1 MALREFGDFP
11 RQDVPDKEKASK
23 AYGLKV
29 AKAMEGEWWSR
40 DLGTTNYIENREEF
54 HRRRLY
60 ARGEQDIRYYKDWFA
75 QNGDLSYVNLDWNP
89 VPIIPK
95 FVDIM
100 VNGMQDRLFKIKAQA
115 IDPIAT
121 EKRAKFVEQVQEDM
135 ATREVI
141 AAWGEEIGVDISNV
155 PAAQLPENTEELD
168 LYMNLNYKQGVEIA
182 IEQGVDNIFHL
193 NNYPETKAKLDR
205 DLVVCGIAVAKH
217 SFNNTDGIKVEYVDP
232 ADFIYSRGGED
243 PNFNDIYYAGEV
255 KRIRV
260 NELVKQFPEL
270 ANYSGTSS
278 KLKKI
283 LDRAANYDEYEVA
296 DYNYYDQSDSNTL
309 NVLYFEWKTF
319 NKSVHKVK
327 ETGAGT
333 DKAIEKDDSFNPPPS
348 DNYERVEQAVECI
361 YEGVYILGMKELLSW
376 KKATN
381 QVREQGNMNRV
392 CMNYTAV
399 CPKWY
404 KGRIESHVD
413 RMIPFAD
420 LIQQTYLKLQQTV
433 QKMTPAGVFL
443 DADGLAEIDLGNGEH
458 YSAREALNMYFQ
470 TGSVIGRSLTSEGD
484 PNPGK
489 IPIQELP
496 GSNPTQLEALIG
508 YMNFN
513 IDQIRAVT
521 GVNEARDGSDPDQ
534 YSLVGV
540 QKLAAANSNTATR
553 HILHASNYITK
564 KLAEGICVRFKDV
577 IEFHPAKESFI
588 GAIGRFSVGSLEEL
602 INVPLHEF
610 GIQIELEPDEE
621 EKQLVE
627 ANIQAALAKDQILLA
642 DAIAIRQIKNT
653 KLANE
658 YLKVRFRKKQEQD
671 QQNAQAN
678 AQSQAEAQ
686 AQAQQAIEQAKAQA
700 ESIKNESK
708 IAVEQAKVNSEIK
721 KIEVEAQQKKE
732 LMMLEFELNMRLKQM
747 ELNMAHNTEMAK
759 IAGQA
764 GEQGNQGPLSGPP
777 KSPKPKQAFES
788 RKNDT
793 IEGGQITTN
802 QFEPK

>member
-11 RQDVPDKEKASK
+11 RQDVPDSEKSSK

-100 VNGMQDRLFKIKAQA
+100 VNGMQDRLFKVKAQA

-121 EKRAKFVEQVQEDM
+121 EKRAKFVEQIQEDM
-135 ATREVI
+135 ATRDVI
-141 AAWGEEIGVDISNV
+141 AAWGQEVGVDISNV
-155 PAAQLPENTEELD
+155 PAAELPETTEELE
-168 LYMNLNYKQGVEIA
+168 LYMSLNYKQGVEIA
-182 IEQGVDNIFHL
+182 VEQGIDNVFHL
-193 NNYPETKAKLDR
+193 NDYHETKKKLDA
-205 DLVVCGIAVAKH
+205 DLVICGMAVAKH
-217 SFNNTDGIKVEYVDP
+217 NFNNTDGIKIDYVDP

-243 PNFNDIYYAGEV
+243 PNFKDIYYAGEV

-260 NELVKQFPEL
+260 NELVKNFPEL
-270 ANYSGTSS
+270 ASYQGTSK
-278 KLKKI
+278 KLKEI
-283 LDRAANYDEYEVA
+283 LDRAANYDEYEVS

-327 ETGAGT
+327 ETSAGT
-333 DKAIEKDDSFNPPPS
+333 NKAIEKDDSFNPPE
-348 DNYERVEQAVECI
+348 NANFEKVEQAVECI

-381 QVREQGNMNRV
+381 QVRQQGNMNRV

-433 QKMTPAGVFL
+433 QKMTPAGVYL

-458 YSAREALNMYFQ
+458 YSAKEALNMYFQ

-513 IDQIRAVT
+513 IDQIRQVT

-553 HILHASNYITK
+553 HILHASNYITRNV
-564 KLAEGICVRFKDV
+564 AEGVCVRFKDV
-577 IEFHPAKESFI
+577 LEFHPSKESFI
-588 GAIGRFSVGSLEEL
+588 GAIGRFSVGALEEL
-602 INVPLHEF
+602 RNIPLHEF
-610 GIQIELEPDEE
+610 GIQIELDPDEDE
-621 EKQLVE
+621 RQLVE

-642 DAIAIRQIKNT
+642 DAIAVRQIKNV

-658 YLKVRFRKKQEQD
+658 YLKYRFKKKQEDD
-671 QQNAQAN
+671 QSNAQAN

-686 AQAQQAIEQAKAQA
+686 AQAQQAIENAKAQA

-708 IAVEQAKVNSEIK
+708 IAVERAKVESEIK
-721 KIEVEAQQKKE
+721 KLEVEAQQKKE
-732 LMMLEFELNMRLKQM
+732 LMKYEFELNMKLKEM
-747 ELNMAHNTEMAK
+747 ELNMGHNTEMAK
-759 IAGQA
+759 IAAQGQP
-764 GEQGNQGPLSGPP
+764 EGPLSSPP
-777 KSPKPKQAFES
+777 SDPKPKKAFES
-788 RKNDT
+788 KKNDT
-793 IEGGQITTN
+793 LEGGRITTN
-802 QFEPK
+802 QFDPR

>member
-1 MALREFGDFP
+1 MALREFADFP
-11 RQDVPDKEKASK
+11 RQDVPDSEKASM

-60 ARGEQDIRYYKDWFA
+60 ARGEQDIRYYKDWFS

-115 IDPIAT
+115 LDPIAT
-121 EKRAKFVEQVQEDM
+121 EKRATFVEKIKEDM
-135 ATREVI
+135 ASREVI
-141 AAWGEEIGVDISNV
+141 NAWGQELGVDISNV
-155 PAAQLPENTEELD
+155 PAAELPETTEELE
-168 LYMNLNYKQGVEIA
+168 LYMALNYKQGVEIA
-182 IEQGVDNIFHL
+182 IEQGVDNVFHM
-193 NNYPETKAKLDR
+193 NNYPELKKKLDQ
-205 DLVVCGIAVAKH
+205 DLVVCGIACAKH

-243 PNFNDIYYAGEV
+243 ETFNDIYYAGEV

-260 NELVKQFPEL
+260 NELIKQFPEL
-270 ANYSGTSS
+270 ANYSGRSD

-283 LDRAANYDEYEVA
+283 LDRAANYDSYEVD
-296 DYNYYDQSDSNTL
+296 DYQYYDQSDSNTI

-327 ETGAGT
+327 QTSAGT
-333 DKAIEKDDSFNPPPS
+333 DKAIEKDDTFNPEENP
-348 DNYERVEQAVECI
+348 NFEKVEQAVECI

-381 QVREQGNMNRV
+381 QVRVDGNMNRV

-433 QKMTPAGVFL
+433 QKMTPAGVYL

-458 YSAREALNMYFQ
+458 YSAKEALNMYFQ

-513 IDQIRAVT
+513 IEQIRAVT

-564 KLAEGICVRFKDV
+564 MLAKGVCIRFKDV
-577 IEFHPAKESFI
+577 MEFHPAKESFI

-602 INVPLHEF
+602 NNVPLHEF
-610 GIQIELEPDEE
+610 GIQIELEPDEAE
-621 EKQLVE
+621 QQLVE

-642 DAIAIRQIKNT
+642 DAIAIRQIKNV

-658 YLKVRFRKKQEQD
+658 YLKYRFKKKQED
-671 QQNAQAN
+671 DQAN
-678 AQSQAEAQ
+678 AAANAESQAQAQ
-686 AQAQQAIEQAKAQA
+686 AQAQQAIEQAKAQSEA
-700 ESIKNESK
+700 IKNESK
-708 IAVEQAKVNSEIK
+708 IQVEQSKVESEIRK
-721 KIEVEAQQKKE
+721 LEVEAKHKKD
-732 LMMLEFELNMRLKQM
+732 LMLLEFELNVKLKQM
-747 ELNMAHNTEMAK
+747 ELEANHNTEMAK
-759 IAGQA
+759 LAGA
-764 GEQGNQGPLSGPP
+764 PGGEGQGLDSPP
-777 KSPKPKQAFES
+777 KDPKPKKAFES
-788 RKNDT
+788 KKNDT
-793 IEGGQITTN
+793 LEGGQITSN
-802 QFEPK
+802 QFGPK

>member
-1 MALREFGDFP
+1 
-11 RQDVPDKEKASK
+11 
-23 AYGLKV
+23 
-29 AKAMEGEWWSR
+29 
-40 DLGTTNYIENREEF
+40 
-54 HRRRLY
+54 
-60 ARGEQDIRYYKDWFA
+60 
-75 QNGDLSYVNLDWNP
+75 
-89 VPIIPK
+89 
-95 FVDIM
+95 M

-121 EKRAKFVEQVQEDM
+121 EKRAKFVEQIQEDM
-135 ATREVI
+135 ETREVI
-141 AAWGEEIGVDISNV
+141 ASWGQELGVDISNV

-182 IEQGVDNIFHL
+182 IEQGVDNVFHL
-193 NNYPETKAKLDR
+193 NDYHEIKRKIDM
-205 DLVVCGIAVAKH
+205 DLVVCGIGVAKH

-232 ADFIYSRGGED
+232 ADFIYSRGSED
-243 PNFNDIYYAGEV
+243 PNFKDIYYAGEV

-270 ANYSGTSS
+270 ANYNGTSE
-278 KLKKI
+278 KLKRI
-283 LDRAANYDEYEVA
+283 LDRSANYDEYEVS

-327 ETGAGT
+327 ETSVGT
-333 DKAIEKDDSFNPPPS
+333 SKAIEKDDSFNPPDSPNF
-348 DNYERVEQAVECI
+348 DRVEQAVECI

-381 QVREQGNMNRV
+381 QVRMQGNMNRV

-458 YSAREALNMYFQ
+458 YSAKEALNMYFQ

-564 KLAEGICVRFKDV
+564 KLAEGVCVRFKDV
-577 IEFHPAKESFI
+577 LEFHPAKESFI

-602 INVPLHEF
+602 KNVPLHEF

-621 EKQLVE
+621 ERQLVE

-642 DAIAIRQIKNT
+642 DAIAIRQIKNV

-658 YLKVRFRKKQEQD
+658 YLKLRFRKKQEQD
-671 QQNAQAN
+671 QANAEAN
-678 AQSQAEAQ
+678 AQSQAQAQ

-708 IAVEQAKVNSEIK
+708 IAVENAKIETEIK
-721 KIEVEAQQKKE
+721 KLEVEAQQKKE

-747 ELNMAHNTEMAK
+747 ELNMNHNTEMAK
-759 IAGQA
+759 MAGQ
-764 GEQGNQGPLSGPP
+764 GEGNTIASPP
-777 KSPKPKQAFES
+777 KDPKPQKAFES
-788 RKNDT
+788 KKNDT
-793 IEGGQITTN
+793 LEGGQITTN
-802 QFEPK
+802 QFDPR

>member
-11 RQDVPDKEKASK
+11 RQDVPDSEKASK

-40 DLGTTNYIENREEF
+40 DPGTTNYIENREEF

-100 VNGMQDRLFKIKAQA
+100 VNGMQDRLFKVKAQA

-121 EKRAKFVEQVQEDM
+121 EKRAKFVEQIQEDM

-155 PAAQLPENTEELD
+155 PAAQLPDNTEELD

-182 IEQGVDNIFHL
+182 IEQGIDNIFHL
-193 NNYPETKAKLDR
+193 NMYPEVKRRLDS
-205 DLVVCGIAVAKH
+205 DLVVCGMAVAKH
-217 SFNNTDGIKVEYVDP
+217 SFNNTDGIKIDYVDP

-243 PNFNDIYYAGEV
+243 PNFNDIYYAGEI
-255 KRIRV
+255 KKIRI

-270 ANYSGTSS
+270 ANYDGKSE

-283 LDRAANYDEYEVA
+283 LDKAGNYDYYDDTS
-296 DYNYYDQSDSNTL
+296 DYNRYDQTDKNTL
-309 NVLYFEWKTF
+309 DVLYFEWKTF
-319 NKSVHKVK
+319 NKSVYKVK

-333 DKAIEKDDSFNPPPS
+333 SKAIEKDDSFNPPPS
-348 DNYERVEQAVECI
+348 ENFERVEQAVECI

-381 QVREQGNMNRV
+381 QVRVQGNMNRV
-392 CMNYTAV
+392 CMNYAVV

-458 YSAREALNMYFQ
+458 YSAKEALNMYFQ

-553 HILHASNYITK
+553 HILHASNYLTT
-564 KLAEGICVRFKDV
+564 KLAEGVCGRFKDV
-577 IEFHPAKESFI
+577 IEFHPSKEAFI
-588 GAIGRFSVGSLEEL
+588 GAIGRFSVGALEEL
-602 INVPLHEF
+602 SNLPLHEF

-658 YLKVRFRKKQEQD
+658 YLKFRFKKKQEAD
-671 QQNAQAN
+671 QQNAAAN

-686 AQAQQAIEQAKAQA
+686 AQAQQAIEQAKAQSEA
-700 ESIKNESK
+700 IKNQSK
-708 IAVEQAKVNSEIK
+708 IQVEQAKVESEIK
-721 KIEVEAQQKKE
+721 KLEVEAQQKKE

-747 ELNMAHNTEMAK
+747 ELQQNHNTEMAK

-764 GEQGNQGPLSGPP
+764 AAGSENSIASPP
-777 KSPKPKQAFES
+777 SNPKPKKPFES
-788 RKNDT
+788 AKNDT
-793 IEGGQITTN
+793 LEGGQITTN

>member
-11 RQDVPDKEKASK
+11 RQDVPDSEKASK

-121 EKRAKFVEQVQEDM
+121 EKRAKFVEQIEEDM

-141 AAWGEEIGVDISNV
+141 SAWGEEIGVDIANV
-155 PAAQLPENTEELD
+155 PAAQLPDTTEELE
-168 LYMNLNYKQGVEIA
+168 LYMALNYKQGVEIA
-182 IEQGVDNIFHL
+182 MEQGIDNVFYL
-193 NNYPETKAKLDR
+193 NDYPEVKRKLDM
-205 DLVVCGIAVAKH
+205 DLVVCGMAVAKH
-217 SFNNTDGIKVEYVDP
+217 SFNNTDGIKVDYVDP

-270 ANYSGTSS
+270 ANYQGTSK

-283 LDRAANYDEYEVA
+283 LDRAANYDEYEVS

-309 NVLYFEWKTF
+309 NILYFEWKTF
-319 NKSVHKVK
+319 NKSVHKIK
-327 ETGAGT
+327 ETSAGT
-333 DKAIEKDDSFNPPPS
+333 YKAIEKDDLFNPPANP
-348 DNYERVEQAVECI
+348 NFERVEQAVECI

-381 QVREQGNMNRV
+381 QVRSEGNMNRV

-433 QKMTPAGVFL
+433 QKMTPAGVYL
-443 DADGLAEIDLGNGEH
+443 DADGLAEIDIGNGEH
-458 YSAREALNMYFQ
+458 YSAKEALNMYFQ

-508 YMNFN
+508 YMYFN

-521 GVNEARDGSDPDQ
+521 GINEARDGSDPDQ

-553 HILHASNYITK
+553 HILHASNFITK

-577 IEFHPAKESFI
+577 IEFRPAKESFI

-602 INVPLHEF
+602 NNVPVHEF

-621 EKQLVE
+621 ERQLVE

-642 DAIAIRQIKNT
+642 DAIKVRQIKNV

-658 YLKVRFRKKQEQD
+658 YLIYRFRKKQEID

-678 AQSQAEAQ
+678 AQSQAQAQ
-686 AQAQQAIEQAKAQA
+686 AEAQQAIETAKAQA

-708 IAVEQAKVNSEIK
+708 IQVEQAKVQSEIQK
-721 KIEVEAQQKKE
+721 LEVEAAQKKD
-732 LMMLEFELNMRLKQM
+732 LMLLEFELNMRLKQM
-747 ELNMAHNTEMAK
+747 ELNMSHNTEMAK
-759 IAGQA
+759 MAGQ
-764 GEQGNQGPLSGPP
+764 GEGNTIASPP
-777 KSPKPKQAFES
+777 SNPKPKKPFES
-788 RKNDT
+788 KKNDVL
-793 IEGGQITTN
+793 EGGQITTN

>member
-11 RQDVPDKEKASK
+11 RQDVPDKEKASME
-23 AYGLKV
+23 YGLKV

-100 VNGMQDRLFKIKAQA
+100 VNGMQDRLFKVKAQA

-121 EKRAKFVEQVQEDM
+121 EKRAKYVEQIQEDM

-141 AAWGEEIGVDISNV
+141 AAWGQEVGVDIGNV
-155 PAAQLPENTEELD
+155 PAAQLPADTEELE

-182 IEQGVDNIFHL
+182 IEQGIDNVFHL
-193 NNYPETKAKLDR
+193 NQYPEIKKKLDM
-205 DLVVCGIAVAKH
+205 DLVTCGIACAKH
-217 SFNNTDGIKVEYVDP
+217 SFNNTDGINVEYVDP

-255 KRIRV
+255 KRIRI

-270 ANYSGTSS
+270 ARYEGKSK
-278 KLKKI
+278 KLKEI

-296 DYNYYDQSDSNTL
+296 DYNYYDQSDSNTI

-319 NKSVHKVK
+319 NKSVYKVK

-333 DKAIEKDDSFNPPPS
+333 SKAIEKDDSFNPPEN
-348 DNYERVEQAVECI
+348 DNFEKVEQAVECI
-361 YEGVYILGMKELLSW
+361 YEGVYILGMRELLSW

-381 QVREQGNMNRV
+381 QVRVEGNMNRV
-392 CMNYTAV
+392 CMNYVAV

-420 LIQQTYLKLQQTV
+420 LIQQTYLKLQQNV
-433 QKMTPAGVFL
+433 QKMTPQGVFL

-458 YSAREALNMYFQ
+458 YSAKEALNMYFQ

-496 GSNPTQLEALIG
+496 GSNPNQLEALIG

-513 IDQIRAVT
+513 IDQIRSVT
-521 GVNEARDGSDPDQ
+521 GINEARDGSDPDQ

-564 KLAEGICVRFKDV
+564 KLAEGVCTRFKDV
-577 IEFHPAKESFI
+577 IEFHPAKEAFI

-602 INVPLHEF
+602 QNVPLHEF
-610 GIQIELEPDEE
+610 GIQIELEPDEDE
-621 EKQLVE
+621 RQLVE
-627 ANIQAALAKDQILLA
+627 ANIQQALAQQLITLG
-642 DAIAIRQIKNT
+642 DAIAVRQIKNI

-658 YLKVRFRKKQEQD
+658 YLKVRFKAKQIQD
-671 QQNAQAN
+671 QENAAAN

-686 AQAQQAIEQAKAQA
+686 AQAQQAIESAKAQSEA
-700 ESIKNESK
+700 IKNESK
-708 IAVEQAKVNSEIK
+708 IQVEQAKVQSEIQK
-721 KIEVEAQQKKE
+721 LEVEAQQKKD

-747 ELNMAHNTEMAK
+747 ELQQQAQTEAMK
-759 IAGQA
+759 IQMGAA
-764 GEQGNQGPLSGPP
+764 ASGPQNSIASP
-777 KSPKPKQAFES
+777 PSNPKPKKPFES
-788 RKNDT
+788 AKNDT
-793 IEGGQITTN
+793 LEGGQISTN

>member
-11 RQDVPDKEKASK
+11 RQDVPDSEKASK

-100 VNGMQDRLFKIKAQA
+100 VNGMQDRLFKVKAQA

-121 EKRAKFVEQVQEDM
+121 EKRAKYVEQIQEDM
-135 ATREVI
+135 ASREVI
-141 AAWGEEIGVDISNV
+141 AAWGNELGVDISNV
-155 PAAQLPENTEELD
+155 PAAELPEDSDELE

-182 IEQGVDNIFHL
+182 IEQGIDNVMYQ
-193 NNYPETKAKLDR
+193 NDYPEVKRKIDS
-205 DLVVCGIAVAKH
+205 DLVICGIGVAKH
-217 SFNNTDGIKVEYVDP
+217 TFNNTDGIQTQYVDP

-270 ANYSGTSS
+270 ANYSGTSA
-278 KLKKI
+278 KLKRI
-283 LDRAANYDEYEVA
+283 LDRAANYDEYEVS

-309 NVLYFEWKTF
+309 NILYFEWKTF
-319 NKSVHKVK
+319 NKSVYKIK
-327 ETGAGT
+327 ETSAGT
-333 DKAIEKDDSFNPPPS
+333 DKAIEKDDSFDPPES
-348 DNYERVEQAVECI
+348 DNFEKVEQAVECL

-381 QVREQGNMNRV
+381 QVRPKSNLSKV
-392 CMNYTAV
+392 CMTYTAV

-433 QKMTPAGVFL
+433 QKMTPQGVFL

-458 YSAREALNMYFQ
+458 YSAKEALNMYFQ
-470 TGSVIGRSLTSEGD
+470 TGSIIGRSLTSEGD

-489 IPIQELP
+489 VPIQELP

-564 KLAEGICVRFKDV
+564 KLAEGICQRFQDV
-577 IEFHPAKESFI
+577 IEFHPTKEEFI

-602 INVPLHEF
+602 NNVHLHDF
-610 GIQIELEPDEE
+610 GIQIELEPDEDE
-621 EKQLVE
+621 QQLVE
-627 ANIQAALAKDQILLA
+627 ANIQQALAQQLITLG
-642 DAIAIRQIKNT
+642 DAIAVRQIKNV

-658 YLKVRFRKKQEQD
+658 FLKVRFRAKKKQD
-671 QQNAQAN
+671 QEDAAAN

-686 AQAQQAIEQAKAQA
+686 AQAQQAIENAKAQSEA
-700 ESIKNESK
+700 IKNQSK
-708 IAVEQAKVNSEIK
+708 IQVEQSKVQSEIEK
-721 KIEVEAQQKKE
+721 LHVEAQQKKE
-732 LMMLEFELNMRLKQM
+732 LMLLEFELNVKLKQM
-747 ELNMAHNTEMAK
+747 ELEANAQTEMLK
-759 IAGQA
+759 MQGQA
-764 GEQGNQGPLSGPP
+764 QADTIASPP
-777 KSPKPKQAFES
+777 SNPKPKKAFES
-788 RKNDT
+788 AKNDT
-793 IEGGQITTN
+793 LEGGQITSN

>member
-11 RQDVPDKEKASK
+11 RQDVPDSEKKSK

-100 VNGMQDRLFKIKAQA
+100 VNGMQDRLFKVKAQA
-115 IDPIAT
+115 VDPIAT
-121 EKRAKFVEQVQEDM
+121 EKRAKFVEQIQEDM
-135 ATREVI
+135 ATREII
-141 AAWGEEIGVDISNV
+141 AAWGEELGVDIGNV
-155 PAAQLPENTEELD
+155 PAAQLPDSTEELD

-182 IEQGVDNIFHL
+182 IEQGVENILYL
-193 NNYPETKAKLDR
+193 NSYPEVKRKLDT
-205 DLVVCGIAVAKH
+205 DLVVCGMAVAKH

-243 PNFNDIYYAGEV
+243 PHFDDIYYAGEV

-270 ANYSGTSS
+270 ASYSGTSE
-278 KLKKI
+278 KLKRI
-283 LDRAANYDEYEVA
+283 LDRAANYDEYEVS

-327 ETGAGT
+327 ETSAGT
-333 DKAIEKDDSFNPPPS
+333 YKAIEKDDSFNPPAS
-348 DNYERVEQAVECI
+348 DNFEKVEQAVECI

-381 QVREQGNMNRV
+381 QVREKGNMNRV

-458 YSAREALNMYFQ
+458 YSAKEALNMYFQ

-521 GVNEARDGSDPDQ
+521 GINEARDGSDPDQ

-564 KLAEGICVRFKDV
+564 KLAEGICIRFKDV
-577 IEFHPAKESFI
+577 MEFHPAKEAFI

-602 INVPLHEF
+602 SNVPLHEF
-610 GIQIELEPDEE
+610 GIEIEVEPDED
-621 EKQLVE
+621 EKQLIE

-642 DAIAIRQIKNT
+642 DAIAIRQIKNV

-658 YLKVRFRKKQEQD
+658 YLIFRFKKKQEAD
-671 QQNAQAN
+671 QANAAAN

-708 IAVEQAKVNSEIK
+708 IAVENAKIQTEIQ

-747 ELNMAHNTEMAK
+747 ELNMSHNTEMAK
-759 IAGQA
+759 ISAQGQ
-764 GEQGNQGPLSGPP
+764 GDQGPLSSPP
-777 KSPKPKQAFES
+777 SNPKPKKAFES
-788 RKNDT
+788 KKNDT

>member
-1 MALREFGDFP
+1 MALKEYGDFP

-23 AYGLKV
+23 PYGLRV
-29 AKAMEGEWWSR
+29 AKAMEAEWWSR
-40 DLGTTNYIENREEF
+40 DVGTTNYIENREEY

-60 ARGEQDIRYYKDWFA
+60 ARGEQDIRYYKDWFS

-100 VNGMQDRLFKIKAQA
+100 VNGMQDRLFKVQAQA

-121 EKRAKFVEQVQEDM
+121 EKRAKFVDMIKEDM
-135 ATREVI
+135 ETREVI
-141 AAWGEEIGVDISNV
+141 KAWGDEVGVDIGNV
-155 PAAQLPENTEELD
+155 PAAQLPETTEELD
-168 LYMNLNYKQGVEIA
+168 LYMNLEYKNGVEIA
-182 IEQGVDNIFHL
+182 IEQGIDNVMHL
-193 NNYPETKAKLDR
+193 NDFPEIKKRMDR
-205 DLVVCGIAVAKH
+205 DLIVCGIAAAKH
-217 SFNNTDGIKVEYVDP
+217 SFNNSDGIKIDYVDP
-232 ADFIYSRGGED
+232 ADLVYSRGSED
-243 PNFNDIYYAGEV
+243 PNFGDIYYAGEV
-255 KRIRV
+255 RKIRV
-260 NELVKQFPEL
+260 NELIKQFPEL
-270 ANYSGTSS
+270 SNTNNE
-278 KLKKI
+278 KLKEIIDKG
-283 LDRAANYDEYEVA
+283 ANYDEYEV
-296 DYNYYDQSDSNTL
+296 DHYNAFDESDNNTL

-319 NKSVHKVK
+319 NKSVFKVK
-327 ETGAGT
+327 EMSSGT
-333 DKAIEKDDSFNPPPS
+333 DKAIEKDDSFDPPENP
-348 DNYERVEQAVECI
+348 NFEKVAQAVECV
-361 YEGVYILGMKELLSW
+361 YEGVYVLGMKELLSW

-381 QVREQGNMNRV
+381 QVRVSGNMNKV
-392 CMNYTAV
+392 CMNYVIT

-433 QKMTPAGVFL
+433 QKMTPAGVYL
-443 DADGLAEIDLGNGEH
+443 DADGIAEIDLGNGEH
-458 YSAREALNMYFQ
+458 YSAKEALNMYFQ

-513 IDQIRAVT
+513 IEQIRAVT

-553 HILHASNYITK
+553 HINHASQYLVK
-564 KLAEGICVRFKDV
+564 KLAEGVCTRFKDV

-602 INVPLHEF
+602 NKVPLHEF
-610 GIQIELEPDEE
+610 GIQIELEPDED

-627 ANIQAALAKDQILLA
+627 ANIQAALSRDQILLA
-642 DAIAIRQIKNT
+642 DAIAVRQIKNV
-653 KLANE
+653 KLANQ
-658 YLKVRFRKKQEQD
+658 YLKFRFKKKQEAD
-671 QQNAQAN
+671 QAAAQAN
-678 AQSQAEAQ
+678 AQSQAAAQ
-686 AQAQQAIEQAKAQA
+686 AEAQQAIENAKAQA

-708 IAVEQAKVNSEIK
+708 IAVERAKIESEIK

-732 LMMLEFELNMRLKQM
+732 LMKYEFELNMQLKQL
-747 ELNMAHNTEMAK
+747 EIQGNLQQEQLK
-759 IAGQA
+759 GDIAGQA
-764 GEQGNQGPLSGPP
+764 ADSANSFGSPP
-777 KSPKPKQAFES
+777 TDPKPSKAFES
-788 RKNDT
+788 KKNDT
-793 IEGGQITTN
+793 LEGGQITTN
-802 QFEPK
+802 QFDPR

>member
-1 MALREFGDFP
+1 MAKAFVDFP

-40 DLGTTNYIENREEF
+40 DSGTTNYIENREEY

-100 VNGMQDRLFKIKAQA
+100 VNGMQDRLFTVKARA

-121 EKRAKFVEQVQEDM
+121 EKRAKFVEQIQEDM
-135 ATREVI
+135 ESREVI
-141 AAWGEEIGVDISNV
+141 AAWGEELGVDISNV
-155 PAAQLPENTEELD
+155 PAAELPANTEELD
-168 LYMNLNYKQGVEIA
+168 LYMNLNYKNGVEIA
-182 IEQGVDNIFHL
+182 IEQGIDNVFHL
-193 NNYPETKAKLDR
+193 NDYPELKRKLDS
-205 DLVVCGIAVAKH
+205 DLVVCGIAAARH
-217 SFNNTDGIKVEYVDP
+217 TFNNSDGIKLNYVDP
-232 ADFIYSRGGED
+232 ADLIYSRGSED
-243 PNFNDIYYAGEV
+243 PNFSDIYYAGEV
-255 KRIRV
+255 KRIRI
-260 NELVKQFPEL
+260 NELIKQFPEL
-270 ANYSGTSS
+270 ASTQNE

-283 LDRAANYDEYEVA
+283 MDKAGNYNDFESDTYNQYDE
-296 DYNYYDQSDSNTL
+296 SDSNTL
-309 NVLYFEWKTF
+309 QVLYFEWKTF

-327 ETGAGT
+327 ETSLGT
-333 DKAIEKDDSFNPPPS
+333 SKAIEKDDSFNPEPNP
-348 DNYERVEQAVECI
+348 NFEKVEQAVECV

-376 KKATN
+376 KKSTN
-381 QVREQGNMNRV
+381 MVRAEGNMNKV
-392 CMNYTAV
+392 CMNYVIT

-404 KGRIESHVD
+404 KSRIESHVD

-420 LIQQTYLKLQQTV
+420 LIQQTYLKLQQSV
-433 QKMTPAGVFL
+433 QKMTPSGVFL
-443 DADGLAEIDLGNGEH
+443 DADGLAEIDLGNGTH
-458 YSAREALNMYFQ
+458 YTAKEALNMYFQ

-513 IDQIRAVT
+513 IDQIRQVT

-553 HILHASNYITK
+553 HINHASQYLTRR
-564 KLAEGICVRFKDV
+564 LAEGICTRFKDV
-577 IEFHPAKESFI
+577 LEFHPAKESFI

-602 INVPLHEF
+602 KNVPAHEF
-610 GIQIELEPDEE
+610 GIQIELDPDED
-621 EKQLVE
+621 EKQIVE

-642 DAIAIRQIKNT
+642 DAIAVRQIKNV

-658 YLKVRFRKKQEQD
+658 YLKFRFKKKQEQD

-678 AQSQAEAQ
+678 AQAQAEAQ
-686 AQAQQAIEQAKAQA
+686 AQAQQAIENAKAQS
-700 ESIKNESK
+700 ETIKNESK
-708 IAVEQAKVNSEIK
+708 IAVERAKIESEIK

-732 LMMLEFELNMRLKQM
+732 LMQFEFELNMKLKM
-747 ELNMAHNTEMAK
+747 LE
-759 IAGQA
+759 I
-764 GEQGNQGPLSGPP
+764 QGNMDTEKMKMDGANENSIASPP
-777 KSPKPKQAFES
+777 TDPKPQKAFES
-788 RKNDT
+788 KKNDT
-793 IEGGQITTN
+793 LEGGQITTN
-802 QFEPK
+802 QFDPR

>member
-11 RQDVPDKEKASK
+11 RQDVPDSEKGSME
-23 AYGLKV
+23 YGLKV

-100 VNGMQDRLFKIKAQA
+100 VNGMQDRLFSIKAQA

-121 EKRAKFVEQVQEDM
+121 EKRAKFVEQIQEDM

-141 AAWGEEIGVDISNV
+141 SAWGQEVGVDIANV
-155 PAAQLPENTEELD
+155 PAAQLPDTTEELD
-168 LYMNLNYKQGVEIA
+168 LYMNLQYKQGVEIA
-182 IEQGVDNIFHL
+182 IEQGVDNVFHMNDYESL
-193 NNYPETKAKLDR
+193 NRKFLA
-205 DLVVCGIAVAKH
+205 DLVTCGLAVGKH
-217 SFNNTDGIKVEYVDP
+217 QFNNTDGIKVEYVDP

-243 PNFNDIYYAGEV
+243 PNFKDIYYAGEV
-255 KRIRV
+255 KRIRI

-270 ANYSGTSS
+270 AKYNGKSE

-283 LDRAANYDEYEVA
+283 LDRAANYDEYEVS
-296 DYNYYDQSDSNTL
+296 DYNYYDQSDSNTI

-319 NKSVHKVK
+319 NKSVYKVK

-333 DKAIEKDDSFNPPPS
+333 AKAIQKDDSFNPPAS
-348 DNYERVEQAVECI
+348 DNFEKVEQAVECL

-381 QVREQGNMNRV
+381 QVREAGNMNKVR
-392 CMNYTAV
+392 MNYVAQ

-458 YSAREALNMYFQ
+458 YSAKEALNMYFQ

-521 GVNEARDGSDPDQ
+521 GVNEARDGSSPDQ

-553 HILHASNYITK
+553 HIRDAANWLTRMI
-564 KLAEGICVRFKDV
+564 AEGVVQRFKDV
-577 IEFHPAKESFI
+577 IEFHPSKEAFI

-602 INVPLHEF
+602 QNVPLHEF

-642 DAIAIRQIKNT
+642 DAIAVRQIKNT

-658 YLKVRFRKKQEQD
+658 YLKLRFKKKQEQD

-678 AQSQAEAQ
+678 ADSQAQAQ
-686 AQAQQAIEQAKAQA
+686 AQAQQAIEQAKAQSEA
-700 ESIKNESK
+700 IKNESK
-708 IAVEQAKVNSEIK
+708 IAVENAKTEGDIK
-721 KIEVEAQQKKE
+721 KLEFEAQQKKD
-732 LMMLEFELNMRLKQM
+732 LMMLEFELNMKLKQM
-747 ELNMAHNTEMAK
+747 ELEATANIEQLKMNGQNEAAAQAK
-759 IAGQA
+759 QVAA
-764 GEQGNQGPLSGPP
+764 PP
-777 KSPKPKQAFES
+777 SNPKPKKPFES
-788 RKNDT
+788 AKNDT
-793 IEGGQITTN
+793 LEGGQITTN

>member
-1 MALREFGDFP
+1 MALKEFGDFP

-29 AKAMEGEWWSR
+29 AKAMEAEWWTR
-40 DLGTTNYIENREEF
+40 DQGTTNYIENREEF

-100 VNGMQDRLFKIKAQA
+100 VNGMQDRLFKVKAQA

-121 EKRAKFVEQVQEDM
+121 EKRSKFVESIQEDM

-141 AAWGEEIGVDISNV
+141 AAWGEELGVDIGNV
-155 PAAQLPENTEELD
+155 PAAELPDTTEELE
-168 LYMNLNYKQGVEIA
+168 LYMALNYKQGVEVA

-193 NNYPETKAKLDR
+193 NEFPEVKRKFDM
-205 DLVVCGIAVAKH
+205 DLVVCGMACAKH
-217 SFNNTDGIKVEYVDP
+217 SFNNTDGIKIDYVDP
-232 ADFIYSRGGED
+232 ADFIYSRGNED

-255 KRIRV
+255 KRIRI
-260 NELVKQFPEL
+260 NELIKQHPEL
-270 ANYSGTSS
+270 ANTNNE

-283 LDRAANYDEYEVA
+283 MDKAANYDEFEYD
-296 DYNYYDQSDSNTL
+296 DYNYYDQSDKNTL

-319 NKSVHKVK
+319 NKSVYKVK

-333 DKAIEKDDSFNPPPS
+333 SKAIEKDDSFNPPES
-348 DNYERVEQAVECI
+348 DNFEKVEQAVECL
-361 YEGVYILGMKELLSW
+361 YEGIYILGMKEILSW

-381 QVREQGNMNRV
+381 QVRVDGNMNKV
-392 CMNYTAV
+392 KMNYQAV

-458 YSAREALNMYFQ
+458 YSAKEALNMYFQ

-553 HILHASNYITK
+553 HILHASNYITR
-564 KLAEGICVRFKDV
+564 KLAEGVVCRFKDV

-602 INVPLHEF
+602 RNVPLHEF

-642 DAIAIRQIKNT
+642 DAIGIRQIKNT

-658 YLKVRFRKKQEQD
+658 YLKYRFKKKQEQD
-671 QQNAQAN
+671 QQNAAAN
-678 AQSQAEAQ
+678 AEAQAQAQ
-686 AQAQQAIEQAKAQA
+686 AQAQQAIEQAKAQSEA
-700 ESIKNESK
+700 IKNESK
-708 IAVEQAKVNSEIK
+708 IAVERAKIESEIK
-721 KIEVEAQQKKE
+721 KLEVEAQQKKQ
-732 LMMLEFELNMRLKQM
+732 LMQFEFELNMRLKQM
-747 ELNMAHNTEMAK
+747 ELQMGHNTEMAK
-759 IAGQA
+759 ISAQSDG
-764 GEQGNQGPLSGPP
+764 GGGPLSTPP
-777 KSPKPKQAFES
+777 SNPKPKKAFES
-788 RKNDT
+788 KKNDT
-793 IEGGQITTN
+793 LEGGQITTN
-802 QFEPK
+802 QFDPR

>member
-11 RQDVPDKEKASK
+11 RQDVPDSEKASK

-100 VNGMQDRLFKIKAQA
+100 VNGMQDRLFKVKAQA

-121 EKRAKFVEQVQEDM
+121 EKRAKFVEQIQEDM

-141 AAWGEEIGVDISNV
+141 SAWGEELGVDISNV
-155 PAAQLPENTEELD
+155 PAAELPETTEELE
-168 LYMNLNYKQGVEIA
+168 LYMALNYKQGVEIA
-182 IEQGVDNIFHL
+182 MEQGVDNVMYL
-193 NNYPETKAKLDR
+193 NDYPEIKKKIDM
-205 DLVVCGIAVAKH
+205 DLVVCGIGVAKH
-217 SFNNTDGIKVEYVDP
+217 SFNNSDGIKIDYVDP

-260 NELVKQFPEL
+260 NELVKNFPEL
-270 ANYSGTSS
+270 AKYQGTSK
-278 KLKKI
+278 KLKEV

-319 NKSVHKVK
+319 NKSVYKVK

-333 DKAIEKDDSFNPPPS
+333 AKAIEKDDSFNPPQN
-348 DNYERVEQAVECI
+348 DNFEKVEQAVECI

-433 QKMTPAGVFL
+433 QKMTPAGVYL

-577 IEFHPAKESFI
+577 LEFHPAKESFI

-602 INVPLHEF
+602 RNIPVHEF
-610 GIQIELEPDEE
+610 GIQIELEPDEDE
-621 EKQLVE
+621 RQLVE

-642 DAIAIRQIKNT
+642 DAIAVRQIKNV

-658 YLKVRFRKKQEQD
+658 YLKYRFKKKQEQD

-678 AQSQAEAQ
+678 AEAQAQAQ
-686 AQAQQAIEQAKAQA
+686 AQAQQAIEQAKAQS

-708 IAVEQAKVNSEIK
+708 IAVERAKIESEIK
-721 KIEVEAQQKKE
+721 KLEVEAQQKKE
-732 LMMLEFELNMRLKQM
+732 LMKYEFELNMRLKQM
-747 ELNMAHNTEMAK
+747 ELSMGHNTEMAK
-759 IAGQA
+759 IAAQGQ
-764 GEQGNQGPLSGPP
+764 GEGGPLSSPP
-777 KSPKPKQAFES
+777 SNPKPKKAFES
-788 RKNDT
+788 KKNDT
-793 IEGGQITTN
+793 LEGGQITTN
-802 QFEPK
+802 QFDPR

>member
-1 MALREFGDFP
+1 
-11 RQDVPDKEKASK
+11 
-23 AYGLKV
+23 
-29 AKAMEGEWWSR
+29 
-40 DLGTTNYIENREEF
+40 
-54 HRRRLY
+54 
-60 ARGEQDIRYYKDWFA
+60 
-75 QNGDLSYVNLDWNP
+75 
-89 VPIIPK
+89 
-95 FVDIM
+95 
-100 VNGMQDRLFKIKAQA
+100 
-115 IDPIAT
+115 
-121 EKRAKFVEQVQEDM
+121 
-135 ATREVI
+135 
-141 AAWGEEIGVDISNV
+141 
-155 PAAQLPENTEELD
+155 
-168 LYMNLNYKQGVEIA
+168 
-182 IEQGVDNIFHL
+182 
-193 NNYPETKAKLDR
+193 
-205 DLVVCGIAVAKH
+205 
-217 SFNNTDGIKVEYVDP
+217 
-232 ADFIYSRGGED
+232 
-243 PNFNDIYYAGEV
+243 
-255 KRIRV
+255 
-260 NELVKQFPEL
+260 
-270 ANYSGTSS
+270 
-278 KLKKI
+278 
-283 LDRAANYDEYEVA
+283 
-296 DYNYYDQSDSNTL
+296 
-309 NVLYFEWKTF
+309 
-319 NKSVHKVK
+319 
-327 ETGAGT
+327 
-333 DKAIEKDDSFNPPPS
+333 
-348 DNYERVEQAVECI
+348 
-361 YEGVYILGMKELLSW
+361 
-376 KKATN
+376 
-381 QVREQGNMNRV
+381 
-392 CMNYTAV
+392 
-399 CPKWY
+399 
-404 KGRIESHVD
+404 
-413 RMIPFAD
+413 MIPFAD

-458 YSAREALNMYFQ
+458 YSAKEALNMYFQ

-564 KLAEGICVRFKDV
+564 KLAEGVVVRFKDV
-577 IEFHPAKESFI
+577 LEFHPSKESFI

-602 INVPLHEF
+602 SNVPLHEF

-658 YLKVRFRKKQEQD
+658 YLKYRFKKKQEQD

-686 AQAQQAIEQAKAQA
+686 AQAQQAIETAKAQA

-708 IAVEQAKVNSEIK
+708 IAVEQAKVQSEIQK
-721 KIEVEAQQKKE
+721 LEVEAQQKKD

-747 ELNMAHNTEMAK
+747 ELQQNHNTEMAK

-764 GEQGNQGPLSGPP
+764 AASGGEGNSIASPP
-777 KSPKPKQAFES
+777 SNPKPKKPFES
-788 RKNDT
+788 KKNDVL
-793 IEGGQITTN
+793 EGGQITTN